1 MLQHHQI
8 SLPHENAGSLSLYQ
22 WQNEVSE
29 RPVLH
34 WAHANGFNG
43 RTYDPL
49 LSPLAAQFDVYA
61 WDARG
66 HGLSTFAAEPKK
78 MTGWDIYGRD
88 LIALVEHLAEIG
100 RAHVRTP
107 VTSLSR
113 MPSSA

>member
-49 LSPLAAQFDVYA
+49 LSPLAAQFDVMLGTRA
-61 WDARG
+61 GMA
-66 HGLSTFAAEPKK
+66 S
-78 MTGWDIYGRD
+78 
-88 LIALVEHLAEIG
+88 ALL
-100 RAHVRTP
+100 R
-107 VTSLSR
+107 
-113 MPSSA
+113 PSQRK

>member
-78 MTGWDIYGRD
+78 KDK
-88 LIALVEHLAEIG
+88 
-100 RAHVRTP
+100 
-107 VTSLSR
+107 S
-113 MPSSA
+113 